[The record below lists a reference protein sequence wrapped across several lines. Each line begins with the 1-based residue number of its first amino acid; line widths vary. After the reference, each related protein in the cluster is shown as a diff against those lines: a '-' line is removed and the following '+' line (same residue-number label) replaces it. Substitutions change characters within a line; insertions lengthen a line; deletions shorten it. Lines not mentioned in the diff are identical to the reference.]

1 MLSVIVP
8 TLWEVPG
15 FKYFINVVAESTSV
29 KEVLIIDNATHLRYT
44 LENVPF
50 FSHPKL
56 KIIPLPEN
64 VGTNQA
70 WNIGAFIADS
80 DNIALLN
87 DDVFFDISALAKI
100 DYKLLNHP
108 EIGLISSNT
117 QRLYGAGVSSND
129 ITFERTVEEMHVGA
143 GTMLFMQKSK
153 YRKIPRDL
161 RIYYG
166 DNYLWDTLRAEGY
179 YHYKL
184 MNCAYFSLGGE
195 TTQALE
201 SRDLINSS
209 KLLQDEGYIYYSQY
223 APGRV
228 QLGPFG

>member
-29 KEVLIIDNATHLRYT
+29 KEVLIIDNASHIRYA
-44 LENVPF
+44 LANGPF

-70 WNIGAFIADS
+70 WNIGAFIAES

-100 DYKLLNHP
+100 DHKLLNHP
-108 EIGLISSNT
+108 EIGLICANT
-117 QRLYGAGVSSND
+117 QRLYGAGVTSND
-129 ITFERTVEEMHVGA
+129 ISFERTLQDMHVGA
-143 GTMLFMQKSK
+143 GTMIFLHKAK
-153 YRKIPRDL
+153 YRKIPKEL

-179 YHYKL
+179 HHYKL
-184 MNCAYFSLGGE
+184 INCAYFSLGGE
-195 TTQALE
+195 TTQVLQ
-201 SRDLINSS
+201 SKDLINPSR
-209 KLLQDEGYIYYSQY
+209 LLQDEGNIYYSQY
-223 APGRV
+223 APGRAPP
-228 QLGPFG
+228 GPF